1 MTVGP
6 LVGRAVHKH
15 TGAAARAVV
24 GAAVGAAAKGDV
36 VGAIG
41 AAAAVI
47 TALFLLLCGGGSVW
61 AGPGSRP
68 TAHTLASHQVSRV
81 RPTRVRSEQGRRRD
95 PRQ

>member
-15 TGAAARAVV
+15 TGAAV
-24 GAAVGAAAKGDV
+24 GVLVGAAAKGDV

-47 TALFLLLCGGGSVW
+47 TALFPLLCGGGSAW